1 MNPFKSLRIRFA
13 LWTAALIL
21 IVLVMFGAVMYLG
34 LQQGLSNSI
43 DDSMRLSASQAI
55 AAINVEN
62 GQINFS
68 DSIPSLPETNNPLRG
83 VTIRILSLSGGLLQ
97 STGPFSGLSVSSTS
111 LQKAKTNTP
120 IFETDAVS
128 GSGPIRV
135 FTAPILVDQKVV
147 AVIQVI
153 ESLDPLTE
161 TLNNLLRIFLISLPI
176 FLFISAL
183 SGYLLAARALTPI
196 DQIIRTAQNISA
208 NDLSARLNLNGTD
221 DEVRRLAATLDQML
235 ERLEVA
241 FRRERQFTADAS
253 HELRT
258 PLTATRA
265 ILNVTRTH
273 RRTVD
278 EYEKALD
285 DIAEETDRL
294 HALTEDLLYIARG
307 DIQNGPISERLNLSE
322 ILSDVCESLQPL
334 VESKGLSLEWS
345 IQEGLSLMGDSD
357 ALIRLFSNLIDNAV
371 KYTDA
376 GKISVGA
383 ELGTDHRVCVVI
395 ADTGRGIPAH
405 HLPFIFQRFYRADP
419 SRSTPGSG
427 LGLAIAQE
435 IVSAH
440 QGTIQVTSQ
449 VGVGS
454 KFMLSFPGMVQ

>member
-1 MNPFKSLRIRFA
+1 MRFA
-13 LWTAALIL
+13 LWTATLIL
-21 IVLVMFGAVMYLG
+21 LVLVVFGAVVYLG
-34 LQQGLSNSI
+34 LKQGLSNSI
-43 DDSMRLSASQAI
+43 DDSMRLSASQAV

-68 DSIPSLPETNNPLRG
+68 DSIPNPPEAGNSQRG
-83 VTIRILSLSGGLLQ
+83 VTIRIVSLSGEVLQ
-97 STGPFSGLSVSSTS
+97 TSGTFSNFPLNAAN

-120 IFETDAVS
+120 IFETTAIS
-128 GSGPIRV
+128 GAGAIRV
-135 FTAPILVDQKVV
+135 YTAPIIIDQKMV
-147 AVIQVI
+147 ALIQVI
-153 ESLDPLTE
+153 ENLDSIAA
-161 TLNNLLRIFLISLPI
+161 TLNSLLRIFLVSLPVL
-176 FLFISAL
+176 LFISGL
-183 SGYLLAARALTPI
+183 SGYILAARALTPI
-196 DQIIRTAQNISA
+196 DQIIHKAQNISA
-208 NDLSARLNLNGTD
+208 NDLSARLNLSGPD

-235 ERLEVA
+235 GRLEDA
-241 FRRERQFTADAS
+241 FQRERQFTADAS

-265 ILNVTRTH
+265 ILNVVRNQP
-273 RRTVD
+273 RSVG

-294 HALTEDLLYIARG
+294 HALTEDLLFIARG
-307 DIQNGPISERLNLSE
+307 DVQKSSITERVNLSE
-322 ILSDVCESLQPL
+322 LLRDVCESLQPL
-334 VESKGLSLEWS
+334 VESKGLSLEWT

-371 KYTDA
+371 KYSDA

-383 ELGTDHRVCVVI
+383 DLEGDHRACIVI

-405 HLPFIFQRFYRADP
+405 HLPNIFQRFYRADP

-449 VGVGS
+449 VGVGT
-454 KFMLSFPGMVQ
+454 KFIIDFPGLVR